1 MKRKNEKQTAAN
13 PKNIKTRRIVT
24 ALSAVFFMC
33 VCQGWQSKPWT
44 GLCLAGQQEVYAA
57 VYEAAEAHQGM
68 ELVLYTDLDDISKYG
83 NVKLHIDGRRTL
95 NEDWENAGIGY
106 GDIVEVSFLDQTI
119 DVPVVKE
126 FGEAASRIM
135 RCGY

>member
-1 MKRKNEKQTAAN
+1 M
-13 PKNIKTRRIVT
+13 
-24 ALSAVFFMC
+24 LS
-33 VCQGWQSKPWT
+33 VCWLLT
-44 GLCLAGQQEVYAA
+44 ERQQVKLRACEVGGKCEYLSLGRE
-57 VYEAAEAHQGM
+57 YEARSSSCIQIWMTFPNTA
-68 ELVLYTDLDDISKYG
+68 I
-83 NVKLHIDGRRTL
+83 KLHIDGRRTL